1 MIKESKQD
9 VVMEIS
15 GLLILRPHK
24 AQEKALMDAMHLL
37 PLKELV
43 KYRDS
48 LYQDANIAPLRSNVV
63 IHNMEDDI

>member
-1 MIKESKQD
+1 MIKETKQD

-48 LYQDANIAPLRSNVV
+48 LYEDKEIASLRPT
-63 IHNMEDDI
+63 INMEDDI